1 MAAVALPVALAGL
14 AAAFVWWAVGTLRL
28 RRALGAAT
36 VADTALLV
44 AALRGREGDRARPL
58 FVDPLA
64 KRLAGQRGA
73 ALVALTRRF
82 PVSMDFVAARTVAI
96 DGMVRR
102 LTGVEDGLGAPP
114 VDTVLNLAAG
124 LDARP
129 FRLPLP
135 PTLRWLDVDVPAIL
149 ARKHDVVLRGHSDA
163 DDACSTGGGS
173 GGPTSHAPRGAVAAP
188 VSSAVPTAS
197 DLGPLAT
204 PLFTCGPAA
213 RPDPAAA
220 TATAKAAA
228 AGRPGTAE
236 AVCAYAAYTA
246 DLARPVDRRR
256 ILGLVPADARCVA
269 ITEGLLNYLQEAD
282 VRALARELHAHPGI
296 QYWIADVG
304 GAKAVALLDLAARY
318 LFSRGHAVAYH
329 FGPRNVPAFFAE
341 EGWHTVELAAIP
353 DVLRE
358 AGRWAWYE
366 RLLFTLVPP
375 ARRNLYDVVLLAKD
389 PAPRRK

>member
-1 MAAVALPVALAGL
+1 MASVALPVALAGL
-14 AAAFVWWAVGTLRL
+14 AAALAWWAVGTLRL

-44 AALRGREGDRARPL
+44 AALHGYEGDQPRPL
-58 FVDPLA
+58 FTDPLA

-82 PVSMDFVAARTVAI
+82 PVSMDFVAARTIAI
-96 DGMVRR
+96 DSMVRR

-124 LDARP
+124 LDSRP

-135 PTLRWLDVDVPAIL
+135 STLRWLDVDVPAIL
-149 ARKHDVVLRGHSDA
+149 ARKRDVILHGRSDA
-163 DDACSTGGGS
+163 DDVCAS
-173 GGPTSHAPRGAVAAP
+173 GTSGNGPGDAVAAP
-188 VSSAVPTAS
+188 VFSAVPTAS
-197 DLGPLAT
+197 HLGPLAT
-204 PLFTCGPAA
+204 PLFTCGPAP
-213 RPDPAAA
+213 RPDA
-220 TATAKAAA
+220 TAAKAAA
-228 AGRPGTAE
+228 AGRSGATE

-246 DLARPVDRRR
+246 DLARPADRRQ

-269 ITEGLLNYLQEAD
+269 ITEGLLNYLHEAD
-282 VRALARELHAHPGI
+282 VRALARELHIHPGI

-304 GAKAVALLDLAARY
+304 GAKAVALLDLTARY
-318 LFSRGHAVAYH
+318 LFSRGHAVSYH
-329 FGPRNVPAFFAE
+329 FGPRKVPAFFAE

-366 RLLFTLVPP
+366 RLLFTLVSPS
-375 ARRNLYDVVLLAKD
+375 RRNLYDVVLLAKD